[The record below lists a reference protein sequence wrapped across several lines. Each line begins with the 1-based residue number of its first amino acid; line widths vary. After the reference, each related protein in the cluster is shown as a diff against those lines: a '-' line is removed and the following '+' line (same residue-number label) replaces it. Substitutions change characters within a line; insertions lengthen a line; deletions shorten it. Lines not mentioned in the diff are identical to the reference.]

1 MKACGV
7 RETVHSRVYWSRW
20 LPRDLMIQQ
29 GKGFLTYS
37 DVAEAQSNKPLLVLV
52 QLVL

>member
-1 MKACGV
+1 MKAFGV
-7 RETVHSRVYWSRW
+7 RETVHSRVYRPRW
-20 LPRDLMIQQ
+20 LPRDLMVQQ

-37 DVAEAQSNKPLLVLV
+37 DVAKAQSDKPLLVFV

>member
-7 RETVHSRVYWSRW
+7 RETVHIRVYRPRW
-20 LPRDLMIQQ
+20 LPRDLMVQQ
-29 GKGFLTYS
+29 GKGFLTYG
-37 DVAEAQSNKPLLVLV
+37 DVAEAQRDKPLLVLI